1 MARRNTDYENY
12 LFSQGKTF
20 KEVRKLGADL
30 GAHSSNSN
38 SKDTKSISK
47 KVICDYCNKPVSQV
61 YYNTH
66 LVTDKHLE
74 NVEKSLQTASTAAN
88 EKKKEKIQKEK
99 EKQKEKKKKPVKEN
113 DSKTIRQEEKEEE
126 NLKESETEEEEEEEQ
141 IVESTTDTESD

>member
-1 MARRNTDYENY
+1 MAHRNTDYENY

-30 GAHSSNSN
+30 GANSN

-74 NVEKSLQTASTAAN
+74 NVEKSLQTNSAKHE

-99 EKQKEKKKKPVKEN
+99 EKKKKKPVKEN
-113 DSKTIRQEEKEEE
+113 EKEEKEE
-126 NLKESETEEEEEEEQ
+126 KESESEEEEEEEQ